1 MDKCKLLF
9 LRLLEIFVHKS
20 DWDGDTGLWTE
31 LPLFFLDYRF
41 VASSNTRYCTRV
53 EQVILV
59 LKNAEIKKVLL
70 FCHPNHKRVDIEK
83 DSLLDIY
90 IGLENMLIHRGILDI
105 FLLRKKE
112 MKILKITGQL
122 FLRPKSLTALSIII
136 KIDFFL

>member
-90 IGLENMLIHRGILDI
+90 IGLENMLSHRGILDI
-105 FLLRKKE
+105 FLLKKE

>member
-1 MDKCKLLF
+1 MLLV
-9 LRLLEIFVHKS
+9 LTVH
-20 DWDGDTGLWTE
+20 GPE
-31 LPLFFLDYRF
+31 
-41 VASSNTRYCTRV
+41 
-53 EQVILV
+53 ILV

-90 IGLENMLIHRGILDI
+90 IGLENMLSHRGILDI
-105 FLLRKKE
+105 FLLKKE